1 MIIFKKL
8 LCSACVVLMCVS
20 LFVACS
26 EEETVPSDAGYNE
39 EDILSQ
45 YDAIMDN
52 SFLDVPIDS
61 GVSVLGENFSQVDF
75 TFTSADDTIAYSLD
89 KNSFAK
95 LTAGGTY
102 FSYIAP
108 GSEVETFEAGF
119 KTARGLSLANTARD
133 FLSKYGITDSN
144 GIYLNP
150 EDSVYYAPASGVFS
164 GKLTALFVSDDSE
177 TYYILPGSEVQKFLY
192 ERDAFSQG
200 AYIDP
205 GVITAKFPDYTTI
218 VAVDITAD
226 NTGAV
231 SEVSF
236 YRFDK

>member
-1 MIIFKKL
+1 MKNFKKFL
-8 LCSACVVLMCVS
+8 SCICAASLCVS
-20 LFVACS
+20 LFAACS
-26 EEETVPSDAGYNE
+26 EEEVIPSDAGYNE
-39 EDILSQ
+39 EEILSQ
-45 YDAIMDN
+45 YDAIIGSAAGDTP
-52 SFLDVPIDS
+52 LDS
-61 GVSVLGENFSQVDF
+61 GASVLGENFSQVDF

-95 LTAGGTY
+95 LTSEGT
-102 FSYIAP
+102 FFDYIAP

-119 KTARGLSLANTARD
+119 KTARGLSLANTAGE

-150 EDSVYYAPASGVFS
+150 ADSVYYAPTAGVFA
-164 GKLTALFVSDDSE
+164 GKLTALFASDDSVS
-177 TYYILPGSEVQKFLY
+177 YYILPGSEVQKFLY
-192 ERDAFSQG
+192 ERDVFTQG
-200 AYIDP
+200 DYIDP
-205 GVITAKFPDYTTI
+205 VVITSKFPEYASV